1 MLRIVLSLRGQ
12 AWLSKPASSCS
23 GDQSYINSSQGAWV
37 EPLLCAEAT
46 ESEDLIR
53 GGVCVCARYVCAR
66 YVCVCVCVV
75 CVQMVCV
82 YACVCEV
89 CVCEVR
95 VCV

>member
-66 YVCVCVCVV
+66 VCMCVSASCVCKVCVCMCV
-75 CVQMVCV
+75 
-82 YACVCEV
+82 
-89 CVCEVR
+89 
-95 VCV
+95 